1 MSVSVVAPPRN
12 QTKPLKRD
20 VFKGFLLPGI
30 WPAMSFVEAARGKSQ
45 RKFGGVARWRD
56 QIGRS
61 AAHGPDDGLEESL
74 IFSPCARCVHREI
87 KENLATTNVSSG
99 ELNAAEQIRTY
110 GDTRPRAR
118 HGIRLVDSIGK
129 AVGT

>member
-1 MSVSVVAPPRN
+1 
-12 QTKPLKRD
+12 
-20 VFKGFLLPGI
+20 
-30 WPAMSFVEAARGKSQ
+30 MSFVEAARGKSQ

-61 AAHGPDDGLEESL
+61 AAHGPNDGLEESL
-74 IFSPCARCVHREI
+74 IFSRVHREI